1 MLMDFGI
8 VCLASVASRAQV
20 AFAEASGFTHAW
32 LADSQMVWADVFQC
46 LALAANDTRTIKIGT
61 NVTNPSSRIAP
72 VTACNFATLNVLAPG
87 RVIMGIGTGNTS
99 RRTLGMPAAKL
110 AELRTHVEV
119 CRGLWNRATV
129 QYQEGDRRR
138 QIRFLD
144 PDAGLINLRDSIPV
158 YLAGSGPKSLELAG
172 EIGDGVILFGVV
184 GDSLLEY
191 TLGHVRRGAE
201 RAGRRLQ
208 DLYIVATTAF
218 HLTKPGESFA
228 DVQRAVGPLV
238 TSECNIFALSVKDP
252 YELPSDIRESLMA
265 FKTAYRTPDAPI
277 ETRHLDLYSGYCAEF
292 KPEHVPLVTERMIKE
307 TTLTGSAEELQVRI
321 RKMAAAGVNQVA
333 IAGDRRVIDEFN
345 THVIQQLT

>member
-1 MLMDFGI
+1 MDFGI
-8 VCLASVASRAQV
+8 VCLTSVDSRKDV
-20 AFAEASGFTHAW
+20 AYAEAKGFTHAW

-46 LALAANDTRTIKIGT
+46 LALCANDTSTIKLGT

-87 RVIMGIGTGNTS
+87 RVIMGIGTGNTA

-119 CRGLWNRATV
+119 CRGLLSGATV
-129 QYQEGDRRR
+129 PYQEGERRR

-144 PDAGLINLRDSIPV
+144 PDSGRINLRDPV
-158 YLAGSGPKSLELAG
+158 PIYLAGSGPKSLELAG

-201 RAGRRLQ
+201 RAGKRLQ
-208 DLYIVATTAF
+208 DFYILVATAF
-218 HLTKPGESFA
+218 HLTKPGESLV

-238 TSECNIFALSVKDP
+238 TSECNIFALSVRDP
-252 YELPSDIRESLMA
+252 HELPADIRDSLMA
-265 FKTAYRTPDAPI
+265 FKDAYRTPNAPI

-292 KPEHVPLVTERMIKE
+292 KPEHAPLVTDRMIKE

-321 RKMAAAGVNQVA
+321 RKMAAAGVNQVT
-333 IAGDRRVIDEFN
+333 IAGDKTMIDEFN
-345 THVIQQLT
+345 ENVIQGLT

>member
-1 MLMDFGI
+1 MDFGI
-8 VCLASVASRAQV
+8 GCLTSVASRKDIAL
-20 AFAEASGFTHAW
+20 AEARGFTHAW
-32 LADSQMVWADVFQC
+32 VADSQMIWADAFQC
-46 LALAANDTRTIKIGT
+46 LALAANDTSKIKLGT

-72 VTACNFATLNVLAPG
+72 VTACNFATLNMLAPG
-87 RVIMGIGTGNTS
+87 RVIMGIGTGNTT

-110 AELRTHVEV
+110 AELRTHVEM

-129 QYQEGDRRR
+129 PYQEGDRRR
-138 QIRFLD
+138 QIRFLN
-144 PDAGLINLRDSIPV
+144 PDGGFINLRDPIPV
-158 YLAGSGPKSLELAG
+158 YIAGSGPKSLELAG

-201 RAGRRLQ
+201 RAGKRIQ
-208 DLYIVATTAF
+208 DLYIVVLTAF

-228 DVQRAVGPLV
+228 EVQRVVGPLV

-252 YELPSDIRESLMA
+252 FELPADIRESLMA
-265 FKTAYRTPDAPI
+265 FKGAYRTPNAPI

-292 KPEHVPLVTERMIKE
+292 KPEHAPLVTDRMIKE
-307 TTLTGSAEELQVRI
+307 TTLTGSAEEIQVRI

-333 IAGDRRVIDEFN
+333 IAGDRTTIEEFN
-345 THVIQQLT
+345 THVIQPLS

>member
-1 MLMDFGI
+1 MDFGI
-8 VCLASVASRAQV
+8 VCLTSVGSRKDV
-20 AFAEASGFTHAW
+20 IYAEAKGFTHAW

-46 LALAANDTRTIKIGT
+46 LALCANDTRTIKLGT

-72 VTACNFATLNVLAPG
+72 VTACNFATLNMLAPG
-87 RVIMGIGTGNTS
+87 RVIMGIGTGNTA

-119 CRGLWNRATV
+119 CRGLLSGATV
-129 QYQEGDRRR
+129 SYHEGERRR

-144 PDAGLINLRDSIPV
+144 PDAGLINIRDPV
-158 YLAGSGPKSLELAG
+158 PIYLAGSGPKSLELAG

-191 TLGHVRRGAE
+191 TLDHIRRGAE
-201 RAGRRLQ
+201 RTGKRLQ
-208 DLYIVATTAF
+208 DLYILVATAF

-238 TSECNIFALSVKDP
+238 TSECNIFALSVRDP
-252 YELPSDIRESLMA
+252 HELPADIRDSLMA
-265 FKTAYRTPDAPI
+265 FKDAYRTPNAPI
-277 ETRHLDLYSGYCAEF
+277 ETRHLDLYSGYCADF
-292 KPEHVPLVTERMIKE
+292 KPEHAPLVTDRMIKE

-321 RKMAAAGVNQVA
+321 RKMAAAGVNQVT
-333 IAGDRRVIDEFN
+333 IAGDNTMIDEFN
-345 THVIQQLT
+345 EHVIQGLT

>member
-1 MLMDFGI
+1 MDFGI
-8 VCLASVASRAQV
+8 ICAANVGCRAEVALAEDR
-20 AFAEASGFTHAW
+20 GFTHAW

-46 LALAANDTRTIKIGT
+46 MALCANDTKTIKLGT

-72 VTACNFATLNVLAPG
+72 VTACNFATVNVLAPG

-119 CRGLWNRATV
+119 CRGLWSRETV
-129 QYQEGDRRR
+129 PYEEGDRRR

-144 PDAGLINLRDSIPV
+144 PDAGFINLRDKIPV

-184 GDSLLEY
+184 GDSLLDY
-191 TLGHVRRGAE
+191 TLSHVRRGAE
-201 RAGRRLQ
+201 RAGRRLE
-208 DLYIVATTAF
+208 DIYIVATTVF
-218 HLTKPGESFA
+218 HLTKPGEAFA

-252 YELPSDIRESLMA
+252 HELPADIREGLMK
-265 FKTAYRTPDAPI
+265 FKDAYRTPNTPI
-277 ETRHLDLYSGYCAEF
+277 ETRHLDLYSGYCADF
-292 KPEHVPLVTERMIKE
+292 KPEHAPLVTDRMIKE
-307 TTLTGSAEELQVRI
+307 TTLTGSAEEIQVRI

-333 IAGDRRVIDEFN
+333 IIGERKVIDEFDS
-345 THVIQQLT
+345 HVIQQLG

>member
-1 MLMDFGI
+1 MDFGI
-8 VCLASVASRAQV
+8 ICLASVDSRKDV
-20 AFAEASGFTHAW
+20 AYAEAEGFTHAW

-46 LALAANDTRTIKIGT
+46 LALCADHTSNIKLGT

-72 VTACNFATLNVLAPG
+72 VTACNFATLNAIAPG

-119 CRGLWNRATV
+119 CRGLLSRATV
-129 QYQEGDRRR
+129 PYEEGDRRR

-144 PDAGLINLRDSIPV
+144 PDAGLINLRDRIPI
-158 YLAGSGPKSLELAG
+158 YMAGSGPKSLELAG

-191 TLGHVRRGAE
+191 SLGHIRRGAQ
-201 RAGRRLQ
+201 RVGKRLQ
-208 DLYIVATTAF
+208 DLYIVVTTAF
-218 HLTKPGESFA
+218 HLTKPGESFV

-252 YELPSDIRESLMA
+252 RELPSDVRDSLMA
-265 FKTAYRTPDAPI
+265 FKDAYRTPKAPI
-277 ETRHLDLYSGYCAEF
+277 ETRHLDLYCYCAEF
-292 KPEHVPLVTERMIKE
+292 KPEHVPLVTDRMIKE

-333 IAGDRRVIDEFN
+333 IAGGQTVIDEFN
-345 THVIQQLT
+345 THVIQQVT